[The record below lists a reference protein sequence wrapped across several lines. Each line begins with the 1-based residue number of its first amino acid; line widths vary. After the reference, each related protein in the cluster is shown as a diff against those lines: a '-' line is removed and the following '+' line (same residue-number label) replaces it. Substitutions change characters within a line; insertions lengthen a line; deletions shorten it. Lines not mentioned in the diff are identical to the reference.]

1 MLIHSVPLSQ
11 KEFKP
16 EHLKL
21 SEQYYNTKVYPEFYD
36 NKYLKSRGLHFVD
49 RRIMKIE
56 DIDIMVNEN
65 VFGEQDTKDFARDF
79 FVTQHCAIRANG
91 RGRNA
96 DKLCEELNAR
106 GYELNWQPISVAKCP
121 DSKVYRLDGRTRLEE
136 LSRSDFKNVIVDY
149 YICDTWAAYFTEAL
163 KRNPPEVVR
172 SPMTKEDIISHCN
185 FFIHMGW
192 LKKEAIALDEHIR
205 ELTDNRIKY
214 NTLQKII
221 SNVLW
226 GVSFTSSVLSL
237 DDEKAKAWLRKF
249 GYTDNE
255 NDNGIYYK
263 VISASAWTKA
273 IGSSA
278 TYLKELKDA
287 GKRVKKLR
295 LIIHTGTLEGA
306 NPVES
311 WKGKVDSCRLGFN
324 NVLTAI
330 ENAYYTSTTSR
341 NVIELYGV
349 IPAVGALSSEFPMDR
364 LVMFHVGKLAK
375 GNFYNEEEPNSK
387 LNQALGI
394 EAFEEELG

>member
-1 MLIHSVPLSQ
+1 MLIHSVPLSK

-21 SEQYYNTKVYPEFYD
+21 SEQYYSTKVYPEFYD

-65 VFGEQDTKDFARDF
+65 VFDNQDIKDFARNF
-79 FVTQHCAIRANG
+79 FITQHCAIRANG
-91 RGRNA
+91 RGKNA
-96 DKLCEELNAR
+96 DKLCEEINAR

-121 DSKVYRLDGRTRLEE
+121 DGKVYRLDGRTRLEE
-136 LSRSDFKNVIVDY
+136 LTKSDFKNVIVDY
-149 YICDTWAAYFTEAL
+149 YVCSTWQAYFTESI
-163 KRNPPEVVR
+163 KRNPPEAVR
-172 SPMTKEDIISHCN
+172 SPLTKEDLITHCN

-192 LKKEAIALDEHIR
+192 LKNDGAVLDEYIR

-221 SNVLW
+221 SSVIW
-226 GVSFTSSVLSL
+226 GESFTSSVLSL
-237 DDEKAKAWLRKF
+237 DDDKAKAWLKRF
-249 GYTDNE
+249 GYIDNE

-263 VISASAWTKA
+263 CVSASAWTKA
-273 IGSSA
+273 IGNSA

-287 GKRVKKLR
+287 GKKVKKLR

-306 NPVES
+306 NPVDS
-311 WKGKVDSCRLGFN
+311 WKGKVDSFRSGYTT
-324 NVLTAI
+324 VRDAI
-330 ENAYYTSTTSR
+330 ENAFYTSTTSR

-375 GNFYNEEEPNSK
+375 GNFYNEEDDSKSK
-387 LNQALGI
+387 LNELLGI
-394 EAFEEELG
+394 EEFEME